1 MKGVYIM
8 CSIFKHPTRTLFLL
22 LALLTPLMVLAPAE
36 PFTVAAASMAGP
48 QAGSSFVYTITNP
61 NGANAIA
68 AYERNRQTGELTFRA
83 TYTTGGLGTGSV
95 IDSQS
100 PIVVNAEGTFLYAVN
115 AGSNSISVMA
125 IGADGALAA
134 VGAPVASRG
143 VEPSSL
149 ALNGD
154 LLYVANKGDGATPPN
169 YTGFRVNPDGTLS
182 RIKRRVELSIG
193 DNPTQVLFNKA
204 GDKLIGLRLGG
215 RIIDCFTVVR
225 QNGRLRPLAQLG
237 NQTGPFAAAFS
248 PTNDSQLVVS
258 DVRLPGAVSY
268 TVSEQGQVNQVTA
281 VSNAPDRAACWIA
294 IHNNGIYV
302 WLANTGSSTLSLY
315 TINNEGA
322 LNLIGNHST
331 LAFGRAPFEIVLD
344 KASQFLY
351 ELNTRAG
358 SQSIHVLRVTGG
370 TENGGLEDV
379 ATVGLPEGSA
389 PAGLVV
395 IE

>member
-1 MKGVYIM
+1 M
-8 CSIFKHPTRTLFLL
+8 SRIFNHTTKILFSL
-22 LALLTPLMVLAPAE
+22 LAFLMPLFFITPANH
-36 PFTVAAASMAGP
+36 FTMARAASEINQGLADGK
-48 QAGSSFVYTITNP
+48 SFVYTITNP

-68 AYERNRQTGELTFRA
+68 AYERNPQTGELTFRA
-83 TYTTGGLGTGSV
+83 TYPTGGLGTGQI

-100 PIVVNAEGTFLYAVN
+100 PLVVNAAGTFLYAVN
-115 AGSNSISVMA
+115 VRSNSISVMA
-125 IGADGALAA
+125 IREDGSLEA
-134 VGAPVASRG
+134 VGSPVPSRG

-149 ALNGD
+149 ALNDD

-169 YTGFRVNPDGTLS
+169 YSGFRVNGDGTLS
-182 RIKRRVELSIG
+182 RIKRRVELNIG
-193 DNPTQVLFNKA
+193 DDLTQVLFNRT

-237 NQTGPFAAAFS
+237 NQIGPFAAAFN
-248 PTNDSQLVVS
+248 PTNDTQLIVS

-268 TVSEQGQVNQVTA
+268 TVTEQGQINQITA
-281 VSNAPDRAACWIA
+281 VSNAPDRAACWIT
-294 IHNNGIYV
+294 IHNNGTYV

-315 TINNEGA
+315 TINTDGS
-322 LNLIGNHST
+322 LNLIGNHNT
-331 LAFGRAPFEIVLD
+331 FAFGRAPFEIVLD
-344 KASQFLY
+344 KDSRFLY

-379 ATVGLPEGSA
+379 AAVNIPEGST

-395 IE
+395 VE